1 MPLLRTCMKIASH
14 DCGLYYTFTY
24 LFLCFVLIPPT
35 YEIFSHYSHIKGM
48 KFSIKTDNF
57 VFHLN
62 FVHTLRKTENALV
75 VAKEFIQILLNFVSQ
90 AYEAYS
96 KVIIITLKIHL
107 LA

>member
-1 MPLLRTCMKIASH
+1 MKIASQ

-24 LFLCFVLIPPT
+24 LFLCFVPPT
-35 YEIFSHYSHIKGM
+35 NEICSHYSHIKGM
-48 KFSIKTDNF
+48 NFSINTDNF

-62 FVHTLRKTENALV
+62 FVHTIRKTENAMV
-75 VAKEFIQILLNFVSQ
+75 VAKEFIQILLSFVFQ

-96 KVIIITLKIHL
+96 KVITITLKIHL

>member
-1 MPLLRTCMKIASH
+1 
-14 DCGLYYTFTY
+14 
-24 LFLCFVLIPPT
+24 
-35 YEIFSHYSHIKGM
+35 M

-62 FVHTLRKTENALV
+62 FVHTLRKTENAMV
-75 VAKEFIQILLNFVSQ
+75 VAKEFIQILLNFVFQ
-90 AYEAYS
+90 TYEAYS